1 MMLEVLMTANDG
13 VGFIYLRGKRS
24 KEGSSME
31 VELKMAGVKGLF
43 TYCHNCHL
51 VGGELTYIVFFKMEV
66 FDEATK
72 GRPKTTLNFFLS
84 SFSREKSQ
92 FMKIFPSQS
101 SPLTLTKWVIYLLYI
116 PLVW

>member
-24 KEGSSME
+24 KEGSSVE

-72 GRPKTTLNFFLS
+72 GRPKTTLNFFLGKNPS
-84 SFSREKSQ
+84 S
-92 FMKIFPSQS
+92 
-101 SPLTLTKWVIYLLYI
+101 
-116 PLVW
+116 